1 MVKPIKKLAPK
12 TAEQRAK
19 EKLAEVRA
27 RREES
32 RSEMLGNKSTWE
44 IPLYLYGAPD
54 HLDAMM
60 KKMHEMEDYLSKHDL
75 RIAVNDEPKSIN
87 PFFESASDDESD
99 KLIKFSYGWAAINIQ
114 CAVRVLSAMLNPT
127 GATELNI
134 ADWMIGVAS
143 AAAVRGTL
151 YRMASIYWSGSGN
164 AETDAILES
173 ALTDYLQTLD
183 HLKDILSDADADQPG
198 EAH

>member
-19 EKLAEVRA
+19 EKLAEVSA
-27 RREES
+27 RQEES
-32 RSEMLGNKSTWE
+32 RSEMLGNKSTWK
-44 IPLYLYGAPD
+44 IPLYHTPG
-54 HLDAMM
+54 HLNAMM
-60 KKMHEMEDYLSKHDL
+60 EKMHEMEDYLSKHDL

-87 PFFESASDDESD
+87 PFFESASNDQSD
-99 KLIKFSYGWAAINIQ
+99 KLITFSYGRAAINIQ

-151 YRMASIYWSGSGN
+151 YRLASIYWSGSGN

-173 ALTDYLQTLD
+173 ALIDYLQTLD
-183 HLKDILSDADADQPG
+183 HLKDILSDTDTDQPG

>member
-19 EKLAEVRA
+19 EKLAEVSA
-27 RREES
+27 RQEES

-87 PFFESASDDESD
+87 PFFES
-99 KLIKFSYGWAAINIQ
+99 
-114 CAVRVLSAMLNPT
+114 VRVLSAMLNPT